1 MNWVDLAIVGVI
13 ALSAFRGF
21 TTGLIRQIVWLIA
34 IVLGI
39 VLAGLLYDDLSANL
53 DFVIDDETT
62 RNLVAFAAIAGGV
75 VIAGMV
81 IGQVL
86 KTTASLL
93 MLGPVDSIGGAVLG
107 LIRGVITVQF
117 ILIAMSVFP
126 AQATV
131 ADAIG
136 ESTLAPYFLE
146 DIPLT
151 EFGLPS
157 EFEDPLGQLEQWRRV
172 AAALLPDGLGGGVP
186 ADAAGAAQAP

>member
-21 TTGLIRQIVWLIA
+21 TTGLIRQVVWLIA

-39 VLAGLLYDDLSANL
+39 VLAGMLYDDLSDNL
-53 DFVIDDETT
+53 DFVIDDVTT

-86 KTTASLL
+86 KTTANILF
-93 MLGPVDSIGGAVLG
+93 LGPIDSIGGAIIG
-107 LIRGVITVQF
+107 FIRGVITVQF
-117 ILIAMSVFP
+117 VLIALSVFP
-126 AQATV
+126 AQETV
-131 ADAIG
+131 ADAIA
-136 ESTLAPYFLE
+136 ESSLAPYFLD

-151 EFGLPS
+151 ELGLPS
-157 EFEDPLGQLEQWRRV
+157 EFEDPLGQLEQWQRL
-172 AAALLPDGLGGGVP
+172 AAALFPGGLGDVP
-186 ADAAGAAQAP
+186 ADTEGDATPRP